1 MTRRGPKLA
10 SFEIAALFTRLYGEW
25 KSKAILKL
33 DDFLVPTGRSYIV
46 LALSLKVRKITKI
59 RLLAL
64 LCEKKGFIAPV
75 LYSLPKNGAEIYQYN
90 NDPNRYFLRFKK
102 PKWAGFEGIKL
113 TNCGTE
119 IHVAQKTAVNYISL
133 WVSTNHRLAQIKSF
147 ENHYIF
153 IKLTQNSKPLH
164 IKYSL
169 NIPIYWLKN

>member
-59 RLLAL
+59 RLFAL
-64 LCEKKGFIAPV
+64 LCEKKRVYSTSFVFIAKK
-75 LYSLPKNGAEIYQYN
+75 SAEIYQYN

-119 IHVAQKTAVNYISL
+119 IHVAQKTAVN
-133 WVSTNHRLAQIKSF
+133 
-147 ENHYIF
+147 
-153 IKLTQNSKPLH
+153 
-164 IKYSL
+164 
-169 NIPIYWLKN
+169 